1 MRHSVF
7 LLAACCLG
15 LAACAELRAD
25 LRVRP
30 DVQAALDAGRPV
42 VALESTIISHGSARS
57 LIHQNPPCARAYPVC

>member
-1 MRHSVF
+1 MRSTALVALVVLVHTLEASNQPP
-7 LLAACCLG
+7 
-15 LAACAELRAD
+15 
-25 LRVRP
+25 LRVRA